1 MNTLIVGG
9 GKLVYFLCRTFL
21 SKGYRVTIVNRNR
34 GECVWLA
41 RRLKATVVYG
51 EGSDPHVLEEA
62 QADGVDAVL
71 AVTPNDEDNLMVC
84 QLASLQ
90 FGVPHT
96 LALVNDPDNEE
107 VFRKLGVTAAFSTTG
122 LLSSLI
128 EQKAAFEDIT
138 SLISVAGGKVNVTEI
153 VLREGAPVIGL
164 ALADLGLPPDSLIA
178 SILRDERPI
187 IPRGVTT
194 LRAQDRL
201 IVVTLP
207 ENHGRVLK
215 MLTGDVT

>member
-34 GECVWLA
+34 VECTWLA

-51 EGSDPHVLEEA
+51 DGSDPQVLEEA
-62 QADGVDAVL
+62 QADGAEAVL
-71 AVTPNDEDNLMVC
+71 AVTPNDEDNLMIC
-84 QLASLQ
+84 QLAHLQ
-90 FGVPHT
+90 FTVPHT

-107 VFRKLGVTAAFSTTG
+107 VFRKLGVTTAVSTTR

-128 EQKAAFEDIT
+128 EQRAAFEDIT
-138 SLISVAGGKVNVTEI
+138 GLVSLAGGKVNVTEI
-153 VLREGAPVIGL
+153 VLRQGAPVVGQ
-164 ALADLGLPPDSLIA
+164 ALADIGLPPDSLIA
-178 SILRDERPI
+178 GILREEQPI

-194 LRAQDRL
+194 LRAGDHL
-201 IVVTLP
+201 IVITLP
-207 ENHGRVLK
+207 ANHGRVLK
-215 MLTGDVT
+215 LLTGEAI